1 MAEGSSSDPPPGW
14 ERLDKYAK
22 DIRRALED
30 GDTAAM
36 GEELETPVSRLLA
49 LDVEG
54 ASLQP
59 HVADALRLAQYALR
73 GSEAVHSA
81 EVKRLNRRLERAADS
96 GDAERRLRDATEELR
111 TLKDE
116 LAERREELTEMQ
128 EQLDA
133 AEARG
138 AGEASGDYGGGGAA
152 VQKLRLKN
160 TALQEDLDDVRL
172 RNKDLLKDLARKEE
186 REEDLRRDLDKLRT
200 RTREEGDEKRQMEE
214 DLRAYKEQ
222 ARGPLPPRHRRLASN
237 ARPSLSRCRCG
248 STG

>member
-1 MAEGSSSDPPPGW
+1 
-14 ERLDKYAK
+14 
-22 DIRRALED
+22 
-30 GDTAAM
+30 M

-81 EVKRLNRRLERAADS
+81 EVKRLKRRLERAADS

-222 ARGPLPPRHRRLASN
+222 ARGPSRHATAASPRTRGPLSPAAGAAVPAELDSTADSVV
-237 ARPSLSRCRCG
+237 AREERSREERAAAAG
-248 STG
+248 APLHARAL